1 MKKKNIGLII
11 FIVVVIGIFAVPWF
25 IRRNKGSVKVEKVDT
40 GVPVIVTTVK
50 VKDAVK
56 TMSFSSQVEGIEQAQ
71 IFPDIPG
78 RFLKYAVENGQWVK
92 KDQIIAY
99 LEQDVP
105 GVEREPIVVKSTIP
119 GIISLRSVD
128 KGQLIR
134 QQDPMF
140 PDPPLAEVARIDR
153 IKVEFDVPEK
163 FFIKEGLPMK
173 VEIPSLSKTFEGKI
187 EKASV
192 FYNSSTRTQDVV
204 GVLSN
209 PEKEILPG
217 MFAKVYVEVAR
228 ENDAISLPIDAVIGL
243 VDKYVFKA
251 EKGIALLSPVSVG
264 FTNGNSLIIR
274 EGVSA
279 GDTVIIVGQNIVK
292 DSVKVDIKEIR

>member
-40 GVPVIVTTVK
+40 GVPVIVTTAK

-173 VEIPSLSKTFEGKI
+173 VEIPSLSKTFEGKV

>member
-1 MKKKNIGLII
+1 MKKIGIII
-11 FIVVVIGIFAVPWF
+11 FIVVLLGILIVPWF
-25 IRRNKGSVKVEKVDT
+25 IRKGQSSDKFEKEDG
-40 GVPVIVTTVK
+40 GVPVVVTTAE

-56 TMSFSSQVEGIEQAQ
+56 VMSFSSQVEGIEQAQ

-78 RFLKYAVENGQWVK
+78 RFLKYTVENGQWVK

-105 GVEREPIVVKSTIP
+105 GVVREPIAVKSTIP
-119 GIISLRSVD
+119 GIISLRSVN

-153 IKVEFDVPEK
+153 IKVEFNVPEK
-163 FFIKEGLPMK
+163 FYIKEELPMK
-173 VEIPSLSKTFEGKI
+173 VEIPSLSKTFEGKV

-192 FYNSSTRTQDVV
+192 FYNSSSRTQNVV
-204 GVLSN
+204 GVIPN
-209 PEKEILPG
+209 PDKEILPG
-217 MFAKVYVEVAR
+217 MFAKVWVEVAR
-228 ENDAISLPIDAVIGL
+228 ENDAVSLPIDAVIGL

-251 EKGIALLSPVSVG
+251 EKGRALLSPVSVG
-264 FTNGNSLIIR
+264 FTNGNSLIIK
-274 EGVSA
+274 EGISA
-279 GDTVIIVGQNIVK
+279 GDTVIVVGQNIVK
-292 DSVKVDIKEIR
+292 DSAKIEIKEIR

>member
-1 MKKKNIGLII
+1 MKKWII
-11 FIVVVIGIFAVPWF
+11 IAVIVILLLVIPGF
-25 IRRNKGSVKVEKVDT
+25 IRFSKSKEKVGKEDS
-40 GVPVIVTTVK
+40 GVPVVVTTVK
-50 VKDAVK
+50 IKDAVK

-71 IFPDIPG
+71 IYPDIPG
-78 RFLKYAVENGQWVK
+78 RFLRYTVDNGQWVK

-105 GVEREPIVVKSTIP
+105 GVVREPIAVRSTIP
-119 GIISLRSVD
+119 GIISLRAVD

-163 FFIKEGLPMK
+163 FYIKEGLPVK
-173 VEIPSLSKTFEGKI
+173 VEIPSLSKTFEGKV

-192 FYNSSTRTQDVV
+192 FYSSTTRTQNVV
-204 GVLSN
+204 GVAPN
-209 PEKEILPG
+209 PKKEIIPG
-217 MFAKVYVEVAR
+217 MFAKVWVEVAR
-228 ENDAISLPIDAVIGL
+228 ENNAISLPIDAVIGL
-243 VDKYVFKA
+243 VDKYVFKT
-251 EKGIALLSPVSVG
+251 KGGRAFVAPVVVNFS
-264 FTNGNSLIIR
+264 NGNSLVIK
-274 EGVSA
+274 EGVSP

-292 DSVKVDIKEIR
+292 DSSKIDIKEIR

>member
-1 MKKKNIGLII
+1 MKKIGLII
-11 FIVVVIGIFAVPWF
+11 FIIVVIGIFAVPWF
-25 IRRNKGSVKVEKVDT
+25 IKRSKDSGKVEKEDE
-40 GVPVIVTTVK
+40 GVPVVVVTAK

-56 TMSFSSQVEGIEQAQ
+56 TMSFSSQVQGIEQAQ

-78 RFLKYAVENGQWVK
+78 RFLKYTVENGQWVK

-99 LEQDVP
+99 VEQDIP
-105 GVEREPIVVKSTIP
+105 GVVRQPIAIKSTIS
-119 GIISLRSVD
+119 GIVSLRSVD

-153 IKVEFDVPEK
+153 IKVEFNVPEK

-173 VEIPSLSKTFEGKI
+173 VEIPSLSKTFEGKV

-192 FYNSSTRTQDVV
+192 FYNSSSRTQNVV
-204 GVLSN
+204 GIVSN

-217 MFAKVYVEVAR
+217 MFAKVWVEVAR
-228 ENDAISLPIDAVIGL
+228 ENNTISLPIDAVIGL

-251 EKGIALLSPVSVG
+251 VKGKAVLSSVKTG
-264 FTNGNSLIIR
+264 FTNGDNIVVKD
-274 EGVSA
+274 GVYS
-279 GDTVIIVGQNIVK
+279 GDTIIIVGQYIVK
-292 DSVKVDIKEIR
+292 DSAKIDIKEIR